1 MNPCVRP
8 LTINRPASTIAA
20 MVKAIFIK
28 VVAIMG
34 MLASLRF
41 GTGADGWIGAVA
53 ILLITAAWISW
64 GVFNVNSSLWAD
76 TVWRAPEPVKAVALT
91 FDDGPDPRFTP
102 DILKVLSDKGVKAA
116 FFSVGHRVID
126 NPDLVQE
133 VHRAGHMLGNHSDS
147 HAMWINFSLHKRL
160 RQEVIDTNKAIKQC
174 TGQVPHF
181 YRAPHGFKN
190 PALGDILTQEGM
202 IAVGWQVRGFDA
214 VSTNAAKIA
223 ERIVDKAR
231 AGGVILLHDGAGLQG
246 GDDRSAT
253 VAALPVIIDGLRA
266 RGFEILRL
274 DKLLQIEPYME
285 PKATEQPAN

>member
-1 MNPCVRP
+1 
-8 LTINRPASTIAA
+8 

-41 GTGADGWIGAVA
+41 GSGADGWIGAVA
-53 ILLITAAWISW
+53 ILLITLAWISW

-76 TVWRAPEPVKAVALT
+76 TVWRAPVPVKAVALT

-147 HAMWINFSLHKRL
+147 HAIWINFSLHKRL
-160 RQEVIDTNKAIKQC
+160 RQEVTDTNKAIKQC

-253 VAALPVIIDGLRA
+253 VDALPVIIDGLRA
-266 RGFEILRL
+266 RGFEIVRL

-285 PKATEQPAN
+285 PKATEQPAT